1 LSLDVH
7 DLEEKLA
14 ELLAWER
21 RKRWEEVFVSAF
33 CTALT
38 LAVVIAPLHVLLP
51 EGELR
56 WLIPVVLLAVLAPIF
71 YYRQRWA
78 RQDAAR
84 AVVRL
89 DKSLG
94 LDERAVTAWELSGR
108 DEAGGPAQLVFKQAQ
123 ERLRQV
129 DMRRLF
135 PRRWRWPAY
144 LALPLFV
151 LWFTCLWLDFDRWTF
166 DNQVSLRP
174 QTLVYRAR
182 QYARQLQEKAKSEGL
197 RETLKLGQE
206 IEKAAQKSIENKSAD
221 DSFKNDLAGVTK
233 KFNEQ
238 AKAGAGQDSLASATG
253 QQSLKDLKTE
263 LEAARDFTQ
272 LEDFPKGSE
281 QGRQWMER
289 LAAMPQLK
297 RQFEQAERAGQGP
310 GQGQLR
316 SFLDKLDQQVSGEL
330 DRRALIDAQQYLQQ
344 MMQKRDGEQKENY
357 AHSSGQGE
365 EESSTDSA
373 KEKNHNNLP
382 GKEPGKKVDEARGLP
397 EFRADASTQI
407 KGALGAGG
415 SSVLFFKG
423 KPTPGKTS
431 VAQEEVVASYQRQ
444 AEQEL
449 NSERVPAAL
458 KETIKNYFMS
468 LGENGTKNERGQ

>member
-1 LSLDVH
+1 MH

-21 RKRWEEVFVSAF
+21 RKRWEGVFISAF
-33 CTALT
+33 CAALA
-38 LAVVIAPLHVLLP
+38 LAVVITPLHVLLP
-51 EGELR
+51 GELR
-56 WLIPVVLLAVLAPIF
+56 WLIPVALFGALAPIF

-84 AVVRL
+84 AVARL
-89 DKSLG
+89 DKRLG
-94 LDERAVTAWELSGR
+94 LDERAVTAWELSAR
-108 DEAGGPAQLVFKQAQ
+108 DETGGPAQLVFKQAQ
-123 ERLRQV
+123 EQLRQV
-129 DMRRLF
+129 DMRQLF
-135 PRRWRWPAY
+135 PRRWHWPAY
-144 LALPLFV
+144 LVLPLFI
-151 LWFTCLWLDFDRWTF
+151 LWFTLLWLNFDRWTL

-182 QYARQLQEKAKSEGL
+182 QYAHQLQEKAKSEGL

-206 IEKAAQKSIENKSAD
+206 LEKAAQKNIANKSAD
-221 DSFKNDLAGVTK
+221 DSFKKDLAGVTK
-233 KFNEQ
+233 KFDER
-238 AKAGAGQDSLASATG
+238 AKAGAGQDSLTAAAS
-253 QQSLKDLKTE
+253 QQSLKDLKAE
-263 LEAARDFTQ
+263 LEAARDFAQ

-281 QGRQWMER
+281 EQARQWMER

-297 RQFEQAERAGQGP
+297 RQFDQAERAGQSP
-310 GQGQLR
+310 GQGQLK

-344 MMQKRDGEQKENY
+344 MMQQGGGEQKDNY
-357 AHSSGQGE
+357 ARSSGQGE
-365 EESSTDSA
+365 EESPTDGA
-373 KEKNHNNLP
+373 REKNHSNLP
-382 GKEPGKKVDEARGLP
+382 GKEPGKKADEARGLP
-397 EFRADASTQI
+397 EFRADASTRV
-407 KGALGAGG
+407 KGALGAGE

-431 VAQEEVVASYQRQ
+431 VAQEEVVASYRRQ

-468 LGENGTKNERGQ
+468 LGGNESNK

>member
-1 LSLDVH
+1 MSLDVH
-7 DLEEKLA
+7 DLQEKLA

-33 CTALT
+33 CAALA

-51 EGELR
+51 EGGLR
-56 WLIPVVLLAVLAPIF
+56 WLIPVVLLAVLAPF
-71 YYRQRWA
+71 FFYRQRWA

-84 AVVRL
+84 AVARL
-89 DKSLG
+89 DKRLG
-94 LDERAVTAWELSGR
+94 LDERAVTSWELSGR
-108 DEAGGPAQLVFKQAQ
+108 DEASGPALLVFKQALEQ
-123 ERLRQV
+123 LRQV

-144 LALPLFV
+144 LALPLFA
-151 LWFTCLWLDFDRWTF
+151 LWFTLLWLNFDGWIL
-166 DNQVSLRP
+166 DHQVSLRP

-182 QYARQLQEKAKSEGL
+182 QYARQLQEKAKNEGL

-206 IEKAAQKSIENKSAD
+206 IEKAAQKSLENKSAD
-221 DSFKNDLAGVTK
+221 DSFKKDLAGVTK
-233 KFNEQ
+233 KFDEQ
-238 AKAGAGQDSLASATG
+238 AKAGAGQDSLASATS

-272 LEDFPKGSE
+272 LEDFPKGSEE

-310 GQGQLR
+310 GQGQLK

-344 MMQKRDGEQKENY
+344 MMQQKSGGEQKENY
-357 AHSSGQGE
+357 ARSSGQGE
-365 EESSTDSA
+365 EESPTDGA

-382 GKEPGKKVDEARGLP
+382 GKEPGKKADEARGLP
-397 EFRADASTQI
+397 EFRADASTQV
-407 KGALGAGG
+407 KGALGAGD

-431 VAQEEVVASYQRQ
+431 VAQEEVVASYRRQ

-468 LGENGTKNERGQ
+468 LGENGTKNER